1 MSAYDSLRHF
11 ADSWGLIAMTALFLL
26 LIGWTFRP
34 GARRH
39 LDDAAN
45 SIFRSDSND

>member
-1 MSAYDSLRHF
+1 MSDYDLLRHF
-11 ADSWGLIAMTALFLL
+11 ADSWGLVAMTLLFLA

-34 GARRH
+34 GARRQ

-45 SIFRSDSND
+45 SIFRSDSHD

>member
-11 ADSWGLIAMTALFLL
+11 ADSWGLIAMNALFLL

-45 SIFRSDSND
+45 SIFRSESDD